1 MLELIVIYILGVLL
15 VGGISA
21 WFVID
26 TDEDVTLLDLIKLMF
41 CALLSWVAV
50 LLNMM
55 LALSVHIEEY
65 SSKVIIKKGKEEE
78 DV

>member
-15 VGGISA
+15 VGGIYA
-21 WFVID
+21 WFEID

-50 LLNMM
+50 LLIM
-55 LALSVHIEEY
+55 LFVLSVHIEEY
-65 SSKVIIKKGKEEE
+65 CSKVIIKKGKEE
-78 DV
+78 DL

>member
-26 TDEDVTLLDLIKLMF
+26 TDEDVTLLDLIKLLF
-41 CALLSWVAV
+41 FTLLSWVAV
-50 LLNMM
+50 LLIM
-55 LALSVHIEEY
+55 LFALSVDIEEY
-65 SSKVIIKKGKEEE
+65 CSKVIIKKGKEEE

>member
-1 MLELIVIYILGVLL
+1 MLVLIVIYILGVLL

-21 WFVID
+21 WFVIY

-41 CALLSWVAV
+41 FTLLSWVAV
-50 LLNMM
+50 LLIM
-55 LALSVHIEEY
+55 LFALSVHIEEY
-65 SSKVIIKKGKEEE
+65 CSKVIIKKGKEEE